1 MLQEVCPGLARV
13 PTGFVNAYFI
23 GDPDGRWAVVDSGLP
38 GFAATIIEK
47 AERRFG
53 PRSRPE
59 AVFLT
64 HGHFDHAGN
73 ALALADHW
81 GVPVYAHR
89 LELPY
94 LAGRSDY
101 PPPDPTIGGAI
112 AMMSRVLPH
121 GSRNLGTRL
130 RALPVDN
137 TPGAKAHEAG
147 DLPGM
152 EGWRWLHTPGHAPG
166 HVAFFHREDRV
177 LLAGD
182 AVATVDMDSYIAL
195 ATGRQE
201 VSTGGAPFIS
211 DWEQYARSLWQL
223 ADLEPHTLACGHG
236 IPMTGGQVADR
247 LREFAR
253 QFAPPSRGRYVREPA
268 RTDERG
274 VDWLPLKPA
283 DPLPWVLGAGVLGVA
298 LALALYPRAEPK
310 RPSGWFS

>member
-1 MLQEVCPGLARV
+1 MLQQVCPGLARV

-23 GDPDGRWAVVDSGLP
+23 GDPDGRWAVVDAGLP

-94 LAGRSDY
+94 LTGRSDY
-101 PPPDPTIGGAI
+101 PPPDPTVGGAI
-112 AMMSRVLPH
+112 GTLARFMPAGGRD
-121 GSRNLGTRL
+121 LGTRL
-130 RALPVDN
+130 RALPVDA
-137 TPGAKAHEAG
+137 TPAAAEHETG
-147 DLPGM
+147 DLPGL
-152 EGWRWLHTPGHAPG
+152 EGWRWLHTPGHSPG
-166 HVAFFHREDRV
+166 HVAFFHRGDGT

-182 AVATVDMDSYIAL
+182 AVATVDMSSYIAL
-195 ATGRQE
+195 ATSRQE
-201 VSTGGAPFIS
+201 IAAGGAPFIC
-211 DWEQYARSLWQL
+211 DWGNYARSLRRV
-223 ADLEPHTLACGHG
+223 ADLEPQTLACGHG
-236 IPMTGGQVADR
+236 VPMKGDGMVDQLKAFTRAFV
-247 LREFAR
+247 
-253 QFAPPSRGRYVREPA
+253 PPPRGRYVREPA

-274 VDWLPLKPA
+274 VDSLPPKPA
-283 DPLPWVLGAGVLGVA
+283 DPLPWVLGAGVAGLA
-298 LALALYPRAEPK
+298 LALALYPRAEK
-310 RPSGWFS
+310 RSRWHL

>member
-1 MLQEVCPGLARV
+1 MLQQVCPGLARV

-53 PRSRPE
+53 LRSRPD
-59 AVFLT
+59 AIFLT

-101 PPPDPTIGGAI
+101 PPPDPTVGGAI
-112 AMMSRVLPH
+112 GTLSRLMPS
-121 GSRNLGTRL
+121 GARDLGTRL
-130 RALPVDN
+130 RALPADD
-137 TPGAKAHEAG
+137 TPGAAEHETG

-152 EGWRWLHTPGHAPG
+152 DGWRWVHTPGHSPG

-182 AVATVDMDSYIAL
+182 AVATVDMDSYLAL

-201 VSTGGAPFIS
+201 VSTGGAPFIC
-211 DWEQYARSLWQL
+211 DWEQYARSLWRL
-223 ADLEPHTLACGHG
+223 TDLEPRTLACGHG
-236 IPMTGGQVADR
+236 
-247 LREFAR
+247 
-253 QFAPPSRGRYVREPA
+253 
-268 RTDERG
+268 
-274 VDWLPLKPA
+274 LPLTG
-283 DPLPWVLGAGVLGVA
+283 DQWRTG
-298 LALALYPRAEPK
+298 
-310 RPSGWFS
+310 